1 MSGTMPSPFEPLV
14 GTEVGVSRW
23 FETSQA
29 DVDAFTD
36 VVGDGGWIHNDV
48 EAATAGPY
56 GGTLLQGFY
65 MLSNLSR
72 MARDLRLPTEGV
84 LNRFNYG
91 FDRVRFVSQG
101 PTGTRIRGRFTV
113 TGVEPRNDGDELV
126 RLHATVE
133 AEGIGKPA
141 VVADWS
147 FYVRYER

>member
-23 FETSQA
+23 FQTSQA

-48 EAATAGPY
+48 GAATAGPY

-91 FDRVRFVSQG
+91 FDRVRFVSQV

-113 TGVEPRNDGDELV
+113 TGVEPRNDCDELV
-126 RLHATVE
+126 RVHATVE

-147 FYVRYER
+147 FYVRYKR